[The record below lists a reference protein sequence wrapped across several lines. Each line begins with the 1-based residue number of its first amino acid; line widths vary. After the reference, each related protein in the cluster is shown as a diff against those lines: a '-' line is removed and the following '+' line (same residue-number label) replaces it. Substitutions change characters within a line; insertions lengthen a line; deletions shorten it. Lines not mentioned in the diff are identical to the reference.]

1 MKIKV
6 KITTSENM
14 EFLNVKKDTIIEVEF
29 EEGMKFQI
37 HPQLRRLIA
46 QNVILLL
53 LASVLKVQ
61 TRLRVKY

>member
-29 EEGMKFQI
+29 EEYLK
-37 HPQLRRLIA
+37 A
-46 QNVILLL
+46 VV
-53 LASVLKVQ
+53 ASEVGNAALEVCKA
-61 TRLRVKY
+61 